1 MVVNLPLVL
10 KLQAPALFW
19 LGIIGLIPAAYAFI
33 HHENSDAL
41 SFVTMSL
48 CALVISNILRLLG
61 RHAKSTIT
69 IRDLFI
75 FTVSLWIS
83 ATLVTA
89 LPISMILPDLNYTGA
104 VFETASAL
112 STTGATAIN
121 GLDGRPQAVLLWRSI
136 LQFLG
141 GIGFVVIGVAVLP
154 SFLMGGLNL
163 FKTESSSF
171 DGQAKLTPHIKTMA
185 LALLSWYLGTAVA
198 CTVCYVLSGLDIFL
212 AVNAALCTVATG
224 GMMPIDASMNGL
236 PPAVHYFAIFFM
248 FLGSLPFLVLLST
261 VSGNVLHI
269 FRDQQVRGFVKMIV
283 VISVALMFSLI
294 VYNGY
299 DVERAFRVA
308 LFNVVSILSTT
319 GFALEDF
326 TTWNPFAVYIFLI
339 ILAIGGCSGST
350 SGGIKIFRLQICFVM
365 FKTQLK
371 KTIHPHM
378 VLEPHFNGQ
387 QLSSGLIRAVVTYL
401 VAYILVL
408 LFSSCVATLLGLN
421 VTDAFTATM
430 TSLSNVGPAMGTD
443 LGPSANFANISGS
456 LHLLFALDMIVGRL
470 EILPVLLCLT
480 RYFWRF

>member
-1 MVVNLPLVL
+1 MVVNVRLVL
-10 KLQAPALFW
+10 KLLAPALFW
-19 LGIIGLIPAAYAFI
+19 LGVIGFIPGVFAFF
-33 HHENSDAL
+33 HDANSDAL
-41 SFVTMSL
+41 CFTAMSL
-48 CALVISNILRLLG
+48 CAFVVSNILHLLG
-61 RHAKSTIT
+61 RRAARVLT
-69 IRDLFI
+69 IRDLFL
-75 FTVSLWIS
+75 FTVSLWLG
-83 ATLVTA
+83 ATLITA
-89 LPISMILPDLNYTGA
+89 LPFSMILPELNYSGA

-121 GLDGRPQAVLLWRSI
+121 GLDGISPALLLWRSI

-154 SFLMGGLNL
+154 SFMMGGLNL

-198 CTVCYVLSGLDIFL
+198 CTACYVFAGLELFL

-224 GMMPIDASMNGL
+224 GMMPLDSSMNGL
-236 PPAVHYFAIFFM
+236 PPMVHYFAIVFM

-261 VSGNVLHI
+261 VSGNLLHV
-269 FRDQQVRGFVKMIV
+269 FRDQQVRGFFKMIV
-283 VISVALMFSLI
+283 VISLALMLSLI
-294 VYNGY
+294 LYNDYG
-299 DVERAFRVA
+299 VERAFRVA

-326 TTWNPFAVYIFLI
+326 TTWNPFADYIFLV
-339 ILAIGGCSGST
+339 ILAVGGCSGST
-350 SGGIKIFRLQICFVM
+350 SGGIKIFRLQVCYAM

-371 KTIHPHM
+371 KTIHPHII
-378 VLEPHFNGQ
+378 LEPHYNGQ

-408 LFSSCVATLLGLN
+408 LCSGCIAALLGLN

-430 TSLSNVGPAMGTD
+430 TSLSNVGPAMGTE
-443 LGPSANFANISGS
+443 LGPAANFADISGP

-470 EILPVLLCLT
+470 EILPVLVCTT